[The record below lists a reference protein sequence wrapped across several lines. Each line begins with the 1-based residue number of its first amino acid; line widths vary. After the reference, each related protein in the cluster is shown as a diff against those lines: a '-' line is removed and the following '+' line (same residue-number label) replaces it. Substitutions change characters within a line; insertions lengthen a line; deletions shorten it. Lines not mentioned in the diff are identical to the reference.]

1 MRRIQLLLAISLV
14 LTAISCSKKDD
25 YPRKYTKYEFI
36 SGEVKMFTKAGKV
49 TNRQVIDKF
58 VERVR
63 NFALNSSNPPAYVY
77 SFDDASFMMHHYNIE
92 ITLTSDT
99 EGIITIISND
109 YQPINFNLIK
119 KDDYYLISMSDT
131 VVDYNY
137 VENPRYK
144 CSPEIVERIPR
155 PMFLDIVKYLR
166 PIYIKKNDDEILV
179 CIVSYMERSY
189 SLDNQFYSQTISAP
203 INNMITNDYLLFM
216 QNPSYNLIDTLAFKE
231 SYIVFK

>member
-1 MRRIQLLLAISLV
+1 MRKIKLLLFIALV
-14 LTAISCSKKDD
+14 LSAISCSKKDE
-25 YPRKYTKYEFI
+25 YPRKYTRSEFVN
-36 SGEVKMFTKAGKV
+36 GEVKMFTKAGEV

-63 NFALNSSNPPAYVY
+63 SFALNSTPTIVA
-77 SFDDASFMMHHYNIE
+77 SFDDASFMMHHFNIE

-99 EGIITIISND
+99 EGIITRLSND
-109 YQPINFNLIK
+109 NQLINFNFIK
-119 KDDYYLISMSDT
+119 KDDYYLISIRDT
-131 VVDYNY
+131 IVDYNY
-137 VENPRYK
+137 FENPRYK
-144 CSPEIVERIPR
+144 CSPEIVETIPR
-155 PMFLDIVKYLR
+155 PMGLDIVKYLI
-166 PIYIKKNDDEILV
+166 PIYIKKNNNEILI

-189 SLDNQFYSQTISAP
+189 SSDNQLYSQYISSP